1 MRRPGPLGLLDI
13 DSRNVSRCP
22 SGLCGT
28 SRQQSP
34 IPAELMWVHRVP
46 GPAHWSPPPSVGA
59 PGHVPHPVFLS
70 RCSLLPAR
78 PLYVMILKCIRSPGL
93 SPDSSP
99 PLWASLHL
107 SEVMYKPFLPPPR
120 PHTLPTRLPHLSSTC
135 LPKLGSPNQ
144 DRHRGSL
151 HPHRPLHLPTS
162 TKAVVFK
169 HRPDLI
175 FPWAHILVE

>member
-1 MRRPGPLGLLDI
+1 MCPAVQVGCVGPA
-13 DSRNVSRCP
+13 VSRAP
-22 SGLCGT
+22 SLQSSCGSIGSLDRPIGLHL
-28 SRQQSP
+28 Q
-34 IPAELMWVHRVP
+34 AL
-46 GPAHWSPPPSVGA
+46 GPQDMFHT
-59 PGHVPHPVFLS
+59 PVFLS

-107 SEVMYKPFLPPPR
+107 SEVTYKPFLPPPR